1 MNDPSAPEK
10 PDQKPDR
17 TKDAVVRRPRFQ
29 LVWLIPIIAAII
41 AGYLGYRALMERGPL
56 LTLTFDGAY
65 GMQVGQTQLKY
76 KAVALGTVESIDL
89 SEDNKH
95 VVVKVRMNNI
105 GERFLTS
112 HARFW
117 VVRPRMTLSDISS
130 FETIVSG
137 AYITVDPG
145 RPGGRYQDNFIGLE
159 QPPGVRS
166 DEPGRTFTLTAYK
179 LGAISTGSPVF
190 YRGVVVGEVLGYD
203 IGDGLGPIKIDIFV
217 RAPFDDLVR
226 PDSRFWNSS
235 GVSFS
240 VQGGV
245 LQLQMESLQAV
256 ALGAVAFG
264 MSPEARSES
273 PSPDNASFH
282 LYASQ
287 QQAEAAGY
295 KDQVQI
301 VTYAQ
306 SSVSGLTPGSPVTA
320 LGIEVGDVT
329 SVALELDTK
338 TGKSRVKIC
347 MQLQPKRI
355 FSSDKTVPDSELL
368 GTFQKFV
375 DNGMRAE
382 ITTAN
387 YVTAQKEISLVMEP
401 KLQPVKV
408 TMENGA
414 IVLPFKNSSLTAIMD
429 NTANITAQLDQIP
442 FKQLG
447 DNLNKL
453 LKTANGT
460 LGGRQTTGLIQQ
472 LTATLQTA
480 NTTLQTLNQGFGQ
493 DSDLQRN
500 LRQILGQTSSTL
512 QALQALTIYL
522 NQHPQSLLFGR
533 TNR

>member
-1 MNDPSAPEK
+1 MNELSAPEK
-10 PDQKPDR
+10 PEQ
-17 TKDAVVRRPRFQ
+17 THDAVVRRPRFQ
-29 LVWLIPIIAAII
+29 LVWLLPIVAAII
-41 AGYLGYRALMERGPL
+41 AGYLGYRAIMERGPL
-56 LTLTFDGAY
+56 LTLTFDNASGL
-65 GMQVGQTQLKY
+65 QVGQTQLKY
-76 KAVALGTVESIDL
+76 KAVALGTVEGIDL
-89 SEDNKH
+89 SQDNQH
-95 VVVKVRMNNI
+95 VIVKVRMDNI

-145 RPGGRYQDNFIGLE
+145 LPGGHDQDNFIGLE

-166 DEPGRTFTLTAYK
+166 DEPGRTFTLTVYK

-203 IGDGLGPIKIDIFV
+203 IGNGIGPIKVNIFV
-217 RAPFDDLVR
+217 RAPFDNLVR

-240 VQGGV
+240 IQGGV
-245 LQLQMESLQAV
+245 LQLQMESLQAI
-256 ALGAVAFG
+256 ALGAVTFG
-264 MSPEARSES
+264 MSPESQSET
-273 PSPDNASFH
+273 PSPDNATFH

-301 VTYAQ
+301 VTYAHDNI
-306 SSVSGLTPGSPVTA
+306 SGLTPGSPVTV

-329 SVALELDTK
+329 SVNLELDTK

-347 MQLQPKRI
+347 MQLQPRRI
-355 FSSDKTVPDSELL
+355 FASDTAVPPSQILAV
-368 GTFQKFV
+368 FQKFV

-382 ITTAN
+382 ISTAN
-387 YVTAQKEISLVMEP
+387 YVTAQKEIALVMEP

-408 TMENGA
+408 TIEDGA
-414 IVLPFKNSSLTAIMD
+414 IVLPFKDSSLATILN
-429 NTANITAQLDQIP
+429 NTAHITAQLDQIP
-442 FKQLG
+442 FAQIG
-447 DNLNKL
+447 ENLNKL
-453 LKTANGT
+453 IKTTNNT
-460 LGGRQTTGLIQQ
+460 LGGQQTTSLVNQ
-472 LTATLQTA
+472 LTTTLKAADTS
-480 NTTLQTLNQGFGQ
+480 LQTLNQGFGQ

-522 NQHPQSLLFGR
+522 NQHPQALLFGR